1 MFWNRLFATKTLEM
15 LDAEAKGDNRLRR
28 VLGPIGLT
36 SLGVGAIIG
45 AGIFVITGR
54 VAATDAGPGILL
66 SFVVAGIACALAAFC
81 YAEFASMA
89 PVAGSAYTYAYATLG
104 EIFAW
109 IIGWDLILE
118 YAMSAA
124 TVAAVWA
131 KYLNKLLKVIG
142 VPEVPEYLCNDPFST
157 PGAWFNLPAVLILMA
172 VTAVLVIGIRESAA
186 SNTAL
191 VMLKLSVVVFVIVV
205 GVGYVSTKNWFDIDS
220 DARKTPEQ
228 VVIPGLA
235 AAHAELEANLLKSAE
250 DWTKQFD
257 PKKKEDDKAG
267 QKKEDDTP
275 ARLKVTVDSDKRP
288 TKTLERPLEEKKG
301 KTIEVPVAD
310 RAKLIKD
317 QALAV
322 FMKRRHEG
330 KPHWE
335 EIKNKHEPHLP
346 TSAKDKE
353 IVEAVLK
360 IAGEKAPEKQA
371 EKWGMVG
378 QIGINKTL
386 EQIDDSTRSNFMPY
400 GISGVMLGAAL
411 VFFAF
416 IGFDSISTHSEEAIK
431 PQRDVPIGIIASLG
445 LCTVLYVLVAGVITG
460 MVPYWD
466 IEVDSAVASA
476 FTEQKDAAG
485 QQSPIM
491 RASGGLIAAGA
502 LAGMTSVLLITF
514 LSQARIF
521 LAMARDGMMPEGI
534 FGAVHE
540 KFKTPHISTML
551 TGTLMSIVAAFTPI
565 LKLEEMVN
573 IGTLFAFVVVCAAV
587 LILRIKRPEAPRPF
601 KCPLV
606 FVVAP
611 AGIVVNLML
620 MFFLPSDT
628 WWRLVIWLGIG
639 MCIYFAYG
647 YRNSVMR
654 HVEAGEKL
662 PGSRPLPPEPTSWPE
677 AGIKH

>member
-1 MFWNRLFATKTLEM
+1 
-15 LDAEAKGDNRLRR
+15 
-28 VLGPIGLT
+28 
-36 SLGVGAIIG
+36 
-45 AGIFVITGR
+45 
-54 VAATDAGPGILL
+54 
-66 SFVVAGIACALAAFC
+66 
-81 YAEFASMA
+81 
-89 PVAGSAYTYAYATLG
+89 
-104 EIFAW
+104 
-109 IIGWDLILE
+109 
-118 YAMSAA
+118 
-124 TVAAVWA
+124 
-131 KYLNKLLKVIG
+131 
-142 VPEVPEYLCNDPFST
+142 
-157 PGAWFNLPAVLILMA
+157 
-172 VTAVLVIGIRESAA
+172 
-186 SNTAL
+186 
-191 VMLKLSVVVFVIVV
+191 
-205 GVGYVSTKNWFDIDS
+205 
-220 DARKTPEQ
+220 
-228 VVIPGLA
+228 
-235 AAHAELEANLLKSAE
+235 
-250 DWTKQFD
+250 
-257 PKKKEDDKAG
+257 
-267 QKKEDDTP
+267 
-275 ARLKVTVDSDKRP
+275 
-288 TKTLERPLEEKKG
+288 
-301 KTIEVPVAD
+301 
-310 RAKLIKD
+310 
-317 QALAV
+317 
-322 FMKRRHEG
+322 
-330 KPHWE
+330 
-335 EIKNKHEPHLP
+335 
-346 TSAKDKE
+346 
-353 IVEAVLK
+353 
-360 IAGEKAPEKQA
+360 
-371 EKWGMVG
+371 
-378 QIGINKTL
+378 
-386 EQIDDSTRSNFMPY
+386 
-400 GISGVMLGAAL
+400 
-411 VFFAF
+411 
-416 IGFDSISTHSEEAIK
+416 
-431 PQRDVPIGIIASLG
+431 VPIGIIASLG

-573 IGTLFAFVVVCAAV
+573 IDTLFAFVVVCAAV